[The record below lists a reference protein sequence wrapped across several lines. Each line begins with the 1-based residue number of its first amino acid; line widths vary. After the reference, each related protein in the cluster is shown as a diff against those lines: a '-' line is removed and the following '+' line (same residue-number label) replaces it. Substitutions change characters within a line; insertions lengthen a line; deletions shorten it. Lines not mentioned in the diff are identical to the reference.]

1 MSGSIG
7 HVEVLG
13 EDPAALRDFY
23 AAVFSWEVGPVATD
37 DPEQMEYAMVR
48 IEGGPHAVSAGIGRR
63 TSGFLPVTFYI
74 EVDDL
79 DAALRSISEKGGRTV
94 TPPLRIAPATSI
106 ARFADPAGNVIGL
119 VAG

>member
-1 MSGSIG
+1 MNGSIG

-13 EDPAALRDFY
+13 EDPAPLRDFY
-23 AAVFSWEVGPVATD
+23 SAVFGWRVGPVATD
-37 DPEQMEYAMVR
+37 DPEQMEYAMVQ
-48 IEGGPHAVSAGIGRR
+48 IGDGPGAISAGIGRR

-74 EVDDL
+74 QVDDL
-79 DAALRSISEKGGRTV
+79 EAALASVSERGGRTV
-94 TPPLRIAPATSI
+94 SPPLRVGPATSI

>member
-1 MSGSIG
+1 MNGSIG

-13 EDPAALRDFY
+13 EDPAPLRDFY
-23 AAVFSWEVGPVATD
+23 SAVFGWQVGPVAAD
-37 DPEQMEYAMVR
+37 DPEQMGYAMVR
-48 IEGGPHAVSAGIGRR
+48 IEEGPHAVSAGIGRR
-63 TSGFLPVTFYI
+63 ISGFLPVTFYI

-79 DAALRSISEKGGRTV
+79 EAALRSIAEKGGRTV
-94 TPPLRIAPATSI
+94 TSPLRVAPATSL